1 MSLTST
7 PASISSAA
15 IRCDAG
21 RVFSYMNLPVS
32 VIRPT

>member
-1 MSLTST
+1 MSLTLT

-15 IRCDAG
+15 MRCEAG

-32 VIRPT
+32 VIKPT